1 MLHAY
6 ILLCYLGT
14 HCTWDSAIDRV
25 PVPAP
30 MAYVG
35 GPRMSLANPF
45 FCFKTAQEYLA
56 TELNDSI
63 DRSKFTAMPVCI
75 PEHKLPSNVG

>member
-1 MLHAY
+1 MLHAF
-6 ILLCYLGT
+6 ILLCIVGSN
-14 HCTWDSAIDRV
+14 CTWDTAIDRV

-45 FCFKTAQEYLA
+45 FCFKTAQEYMA
-56 TELNDSI
+56 TELDF
-63 DRSKFTAMPVCI
+63 DRSKYSALPVCV
-75 PEHKLPSNVG
+75 PENKLPSNVG